1 MRKRR
6 VTIPSS
12 WLEAVPEAGLKPLL
26 WRDIKER
33 VRRKG
38 IRHKQVDKVRAVALQ
53 VIEERERTVR
63 MLTFSEETPDL
74 QLVVR

>member
-1 MRKRR
+1 MRRRR

-33 VRRKG
+33 VRSKG
-38 IRHKQVDKVRAVALQ
+38 IRQKQTDKVRAVALQ
-53 VIEERERTVR
+53 VIEEREQRVK
-63 MLTFSEETPDL
+63 MLTFGEETPDL